1 MASALIEKDN
11 RTFQGQFVRW
21 IRGCAGSHRVN
32 PGVLIRE
39 AHKSGDYMHLI
50 THAFPLLQSTIQH
63 HEVSTNA
70 HGIPFLVR
78 YTLA

>member
-1 MASALIEKDN
+1 MAFALGEKDN
-11 RTFQGQFVRW
+11 RTFLGTVYKMGTRLCWLTPRRPRIFNT
-21 IRGCAGSHRVN
+21 RG
-32 PGVLIRE
+32 
-39 AHKSGDYMHLI
+39 
-50 THAFPLLQSTIQH
+50 THFWGLYAFNRPRFSSSPFTIQH